1 MKILVRYVYC
11 LLYQRQT
18 QVDQA
23 HACKHEIWYS
33 IGHVGWSKYVPFR
46 LNSYRLSHQLSF
58 DSNYNEIEA
67 NFRMC
72 REVVGLAKSKIFFQE
87 PPSWYLQ
94 QKCRL
99 LAMICSLGLF
109 RFSFGLT
116 IHFCG
121 ASWSSWL
128 RGCYIPW
135 LETLNMGL
143 RMGCFQSWR
152 TSVHFRVQFLTF
164 CGGLM

>member
-1 MKILVRYVYC
+1 
-11 LLYQRQT
+11 
-18 QVDQA
+18 
-23 HACKHEIWYS
+23 
-33 IGHVGWSKYVPFR
+33 
-46 LNSYRLSHQLSF
+46 
-58 DSNYNEIEA
+58 
-67 NFRMC
+67 
-72 REVVGLAKSKIFFQE
+72 
-87 PPSWYLQ
+87 
-94 QKCRL
+94 
-99 LAMICSLGLF
+99 MICSLGLF

-164 CGGLM
+164 CGGLTQNLQVLKQAFDQIVANLMNLIQYKNKKVHLEFFLWPKITKFKVFQFDIIWNSSKFAPSALVSPNSLPLSVKLF

>member
-1 MKILVRYVYC
+1 
-11 LLYQRQT
+11 
-18 QVDQA
+18 
-23 HACKHEIWYS
+23 
-33 IGHVGWSKYVPFR
+33 
-46 LNSYRLSHQLSF
+46 
-58 DSNYNEIEA
+58 
-67 NFRMC
+67 
-72 REVVGLAKSKIFFQE
+72 
-87 PPSWYLQ
+87 
-94 QKCRL
+94 
-99 LAMICSLGLF
+99 MICSLGLF

-164 CGGLM
+164 CGGLTQNLQVLKQAFDQIVANLMNLIQYKNKKVHLEFFLWPKITKFKVFQFDFIWNSSKFSPTAERRLRRRHRSSSYSAAHQPIAGLRSVVTQFYDGAL